1 MCNFAH
7 YQGEIMDVKKM
18 SIEELT
24 LWNENAF
31 HLLYKNFYK
40 ALVNYAFQFINN
52 DAASEDIVQ
61 GLFSQIWEKKPYFTS
76 IYALDVFLYTS
87 VRNKCLN
94 YLKHKNIE
102 ISYLKKTRLQVPES
116 YSETDDEDLFPE
128 RIYRMLFSTID
139 QLPKRNREI
148 FLMYIDGV
156 SNKEIADA
164 LNISVETVKTH
175 KKRSMVFLRKHLQIE
190 ALSLLLFIIK

>member
-7 YQGEIMDVKKM
+7 YQGEIMDIKKM

-61 GLFSQIWEKKPYFTS
+61 GLFSQIWEKS
-76 IYALDVFLYTS
+76 LIL
-87 VRNKCLN
+87 
-94 YLKHKNIE
+94 
-102 ISYLKKTRLQVPES
+102 LQSMP
-116 YSETDDEDLFPE
+116 
-128 RIYRMLFSTID
+128 
-139 QLPKRNREI
+139 
-148 FLMYIDGV
+148 LMCFCIPQYGINV
-156 SNKEIADA
+156 
-164 LNISVETVKTH
+164 
-175 KKRSMVFLRKHLQIE
+175 
-190 ALSLLLFIIK
+190 

>member
-1 MCNFAH
+1 M
-7 YQGEIMDVKKM
+7 
-18 SIEELT
+18 
-24 LWNENAF
+24 
-31 HLLYKNFYK
+31 
-40 ALVNYAFQFINN
+40 
-52 DAASEDIVQ
+52 
-61 GLFSQIWEKKPYFTS
+61 
-76 IYALDVFLYTS
+76 
-87 VRNKCLN
+87 N